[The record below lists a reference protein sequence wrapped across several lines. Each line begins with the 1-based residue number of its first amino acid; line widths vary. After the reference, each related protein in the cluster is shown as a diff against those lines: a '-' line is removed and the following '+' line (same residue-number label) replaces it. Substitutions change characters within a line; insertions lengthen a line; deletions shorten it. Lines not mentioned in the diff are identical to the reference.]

1 MSDEPE
7 VFITMKHFTFLIALT
22 LLCVGCSKD
31 VSVSGTV
38 KYTDGQPLNQ
48 GTVMFST
55 PTYVGSAPIQPDG
68 TYKVSGSKT
77 NSGIPRGEYKVCV
90 AASTSTSNDTPGWK
104 RGVSMVD
111 AKFSDPE
118 NSGLIIKIDGATKYD
133 ITVDYP
139 KTGRVKEK

>member
-1 MSDEPE
+1 
-7 VFITMKHFTFLIALT
+7 MKFFTLTLIALT

-38 KYTDGQPLNQ
+38 KYEDGRPLKQ
-48 GTVMFST
+48 GTIMFST

-68 TYKVSGSKT
+68 TYTVSGSKVD
-77 NSGIPRGEYKVCV
+77 SGIPRGEYKVCV
-90 AASTSTSNDTPGWK
+90 AASTSTSEDTPGWE

-118 NSGLIIKIDGATKYD
+118 NSGLTVKIDGATIYN
-133 ITVDYP
+133 ITVEYP
-139 KTGRVKEK
+139 KTGRIKEK